1 MESETSKIQ
10 ILEKRLVKLER
21 QNRRVKWMGILFI
34 VLAVAVVCMGQ
45 TRPKNRLIEGE
56 KFVLKD
62 ISGTRRAELVME
74 PGGPGLVLY
83 DADGNRIGRFGGTGE
98 GNGAGLSLQGASG
111 ASKVTLISLT
121 DGPHMLMFDSR
132 GKFRSELGAT
142 VKGPYL
148 FLHDDSEKVRVAL
161 AVDGDSPKLQIS
173 DKDGYTAVM
182 GSNSLTTAA
191 TNEVQRTSAASL
203 LMFGKQREIIWRA
216 P

>member
-83 DADGNRIGRFGGTGE
+83 DADQNRIGRFGGTGE
-98 GNGAGLSLQGASG
+98 GHGAGLSLQGARG
-111 ASKVTLISLT
+111 ESKVTLISLA
-121 DGPHMLMFDSR
+121 DGPHLLMFDAR
-132 GKFRSELGAT
+132 GKFRGEMAAT

-148 FLHDDSEKVRVAL
+148 FLYDDTEKVRAAL
-161 AVDGDSPKLQIS
+161 AVEGDAPKLQVS
-173 DKDGYTAVM
+173 DKEGYTAVL
-182 GSNSLTTAA
+182 GTNALVTTK
-191 TNEVQRTSAASL
+191 TNEVQKTSAASL
-203 LMFGKQREIIWRA
+203 LLHHA
-216 P
+216 SSHASAA